1 MERAGNIE
9 WKLTKSQVESE
20 MGKQISDEE
29 LQYFVKHFK
38 NNFESQFEATLEWQA
53 SDWDE
58 VKTWSLRD

>member
-1 MERAGNIE
+1 MEYTGNIE

-20 MGKQISDEE
+20 MGQQISDEE
-29 LQYFVKHFK
+29 FEYFVKHFK
-38 NNFESQFEATLEWQA
+38 NNFEAQFESTLEWQA